1 MNIEITDADV
11 LRMADAIVSF
21 REMKEN
27 VRPRKELDL
36 FFSKNGECATMIESL
51 KAWRLKAYLADILET
66 YYSEVNASNA
76 KAYEAIKERLRA
88 IADGSECGMRK
99 GVEQ

>member
-27 VRPRKELDL
+27 ISPRKEPSL
-36 FFSKNGECATMIESL
+36 FFCKNGACAASIYDL

-66 YYSEVNASNA
+66 YHSEVNASNE
-76 KAYEAIKERLRA
+76 KAYEAIKARLRA
-88 IADGSECGMRK
+88 IADGSECGMQK
-99 GVEQ
+99 GGEQ